1 MVDNWW
7 EGDQMANAPS
17 NDNWWSNDAVVSP
30 SQNAHPQATPA
41 SNIAKPLP
49 ITPDVEQQYGQEL
62 AIQRASDRAMADEP
76 GYSYGGIVPMRYK
89 LDSQGNRI
97 GSSAEWAWPE
107 MVRSPI
113 RGAQDLQTMAA
124 TQSTQMTPDSVSA
137 ALTMLSPAMGAEGAV
152 GPRGMPPA
160 PPGGGGPP
168 GFSISGIKSLLKD
181 TSGLAGI
188 TSDELAPKPF
198 DPMAVHSAISDSY
211 AAAKSQAGKY
221 YDFMRSMGENKI
233 VPAAG
238 LQDDLGN
245 IISDIQNTP
254 FHEGAPALNKLKSI
268 QAKISGGTEAPSI
281 LDQYGNPLRT
291 QIPDSVQVNDLVD
304 LKQLLNNQ
312 FNPKRFTQAA
322 DTPYVGLSNTVDNA
336 LENASATYPEF
347 GEANQLAKKNWV
359 NNVAL
364 PFQNNKILS
373 KFWKPED
380 YFAQQNVDSG
390 LAERLP
396 DETQQRAAS
405 MVSNIKNRVQFNA
418 LRRVLPS
425 DVGDA
430 LGQAKLQQITG
441 GEGTGRLAA
450 TGHLIAGSLDL
461 TPSGIANSLRNA
473 AGVIK
478 PKFSPDQMTMIN
490 EINSPTP
497 TLSPQYEPQFQAL
510 KAKVASPNVSVTP

>member
-1 MVDNWW
+1 MAQDWDSDLTPLGDSGNNNWDS
-7 EGDQMANAPS
+7 GLIPVAP
-17 NDNWWSNDAVVSP
+17 A
-30 SQNAHPQATPA
+30 QNAQAQPMPA
-41 SNIAKPLP
+41 NNTAKPLP
-49 ITPDVEQQYGQEL
+49 MTPDIEQQYGEEL
-62 AIQRASDRAMADEP
+62 AIQRAGDRALADQP
-76 GYSYGGIVPMRYK
+76 GTTYGGLLPYSK
-89 LDSQGNRI
+89 NQKTGELS
-97 GSSAEWAWPE
+97 WATPE
-107 MVRSPI
+107 AIRSPI

-124 TQSTQMTPDSVSA
+124 TQSTQMTPDSVNA
-137 ALTMLSPAMGAEGAV
+137 ALAMLGPALGAEGAA

-160 PPGGGGPP
+160 PPGGGGGGP
-168 GFSISGIKSLLKD
+168 GFSIGGVKSLLKD

-188 TSDELAPKPF
+188 TSDELKPKPF
-198 DPMAVHSAISDSY
+198 DPMAAHSAISDSY

-221 YDFMRSMGENKI
+221 YDFMRSMGENKV
-233 VPAAG
+233 VPATG

-245 IISDIQNTP
+245 IITDIQNTP

-268 QAKISGGTEAPSI
+268 QAKISGGTEAPTI
-281 LDQYGNPLRT
+281 LDQYGNPLKT

-336 LENASATYPEF
+336 LESASTIYPEF
-347 GEANQLAKKNWV
+347 GEANELAKKNWV

-364 PFQNNKILS
+364 PFQNNKVLS

-380 YFAQQNVDSG
+380 YFAQQNIDSG

-396 DETQQRAAS
+396 DETQQRAAA
-405 MVSNIKNRVQFNA
+405 MIPNIKNRVQFNA

-425 DVGDA
+425 NVADA
-430 LGQAKLQQITG
+430 LGQAKLQHITQ
-441 GEGTGRLAA
+441 GEGTGRLAS
-450 TGHLIAGSLDL
+450 TGHLISGSLDL
-461 TPSGIANSLRNA
+461 TPSGVANSLRNV

-478 PKFSPDQMTMIN
+478 PRFGPDQMTMIN
-490 EINSPTP
+490 EINSPAP

-510 KAKVASPNVSVTP
+510 KAKAVQPNVSVTP